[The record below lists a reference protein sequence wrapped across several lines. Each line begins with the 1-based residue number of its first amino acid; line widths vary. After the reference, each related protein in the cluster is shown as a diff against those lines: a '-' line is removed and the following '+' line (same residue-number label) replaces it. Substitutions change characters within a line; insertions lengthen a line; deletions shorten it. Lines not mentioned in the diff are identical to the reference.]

1 MIEFTSILGFIINL
15 SAVIV
20 SVFFIVKLRK
30 NGGNKFINNIAISL
44 LICNILLITNLSL
57 FYFIGRKVTLIFMVQ
72 LLTIPLGLFYGPF
85 VYLYCKALAKGQL
98 RRRRKD
104 IFHLIP
110 AVIFIIY
117 FINNYGIGKRNIF
130 RLKDATTL
138 RFKDV
143 LLTYLIAFIVHGLI
157 YIAMAFPHLLKFRKA
172 LQEEADPTSE
182 DIYFYL
188 KTALISF
195 LLLLILNIYFFIINF
210 SHIGMLILS
219 NFVAVVV
226 LSFLYTAKN
235 RPHIFWTSKPY

>member
-1 MIEFTSILGFIINL
+1 MHEVISILGFIINL

-44 LICNILLITNLSL
+44 LICNILLITNISL
-57 FYFIGRKVTLIFMVQ
+57 YYFIGRKVTLIFMVQ

-110 AVIFIIY
+110 AVIFVIY
-117 FINNYGIGKRNIF
+117 FINNYGIAKRNIF
-130 RLKDATTL
+130 RIKDVDTL
-138 RFKDV
+138 RFKNV

-157 YIAMAFPHLLKFRKA
+157 YIGMAFPHLWKFGKSLK
-172 LQEEADPTSE
+172 EETDPTSE
-182 DIYFYL
+182 NIYFYL
-188 KTALISF
+188 KTVLISF
-195 LLLLILNIYFFIINF
+195 ALLLILNVYFFIINF
-210 SHIGMLILS
+210 SPIGMLILTS
-219 NFVAVVV
+219 FISVVI

-235 RPHIFWTSKPY
+235 RPHIFWKSKPY